1 MAKITYVNKETI
13 NPQPSVADKNK
24 VTSNDMNEIKSVVNK
39 NDDNVGTLSNLNTT
53 DKSSIVNAI
62 NEVAQGTSIQVLN
75 QTSSSK
81 TDTYSANF
89 VNGLLSNLV
98 NFSKKTLTNNTN
110 VLQNNTSYYIELGNL
125 VFLII
130 SDVQFK
136 TAVTDTTTIMSGA
149 PAPASDV
156 AFLMTKVNGIVARLH
171 VGADGNVKDWYSNIE
186 ADTSGF
192 GYWYGFVAYIKA

>member
-1 MAKITYVNKETI
+1 MAKITYINKETI
-13 NPQPSVADKNK
+13 IPQPSVAEKNK
-24 VTSNDMNEIKSVVNK
+24 VTSDDMNEIKQVVNA
-39 NDDNVGTLSNLNTT
+39 NDDKVGDLSNLNTT
-53 DKSSIVNAI
+53 DKASIVNAI

-75 QTSSSK
+75 QTSSST

-98 NFSKKTLTNNTN
+98 NFSKGTLTNNTN
-110 VLQNNTSYYIELGNL
+110 VLQQNTSYYIELGNL

-156 AFLMTKVNGIVARLH
+156 AFLMEKVNGTVARLH
-171 VGADGNVKDWYSNIE
+171 VGTDGNVKDWYSNIE

>member
-24 VTSNDMNEIKSVVNK
+24 VTSNDMNEIKSVVNEN
-39 NDDNVGTLSNLNTT
+39 NDNIGALSNLNTT

-62 NEVAQGTSIQVLN
+62 NEIAQGTSIQVLN
-75 QTSSSK
+75 QISSST

-98 NFSKKTLTNNTN
+98 NFSKGTLTNNTN
-110 VLQNNTSYYIELGNL
+110 VLQYNASYYIELGNL

-136 TAVTDTTTIMSGA
+136 TAITDTTTIMSGA

-156 AFLMTKVNGIVARLH
+156 AFLMTKVDGTTARLH
-171 VGADGNVKDWYSNIE
+171 VGTDGNVKDWYSNIG

>member
-13 NPQPSVADKNK
+13 NPQPSVANKNK
-24 VTSNDMNEIKSVVNK
+24 VTSNDMNEIKSVVNE
-39 NDDNVGTLSNLNTT
+39 NDDNIGELSKLSTT
-53 DKSSIVNAI
+53 DKSNIVNAI
-62 NEVAQGTSIQVLN
+62 NE
-75 QTSSSK
+75 
-81 TDTYSANF
+81 

-98 NFSKKTLTNNTN
+98 NFSKGTLTNNTN
-110 VLQNNTSYYIELGNL
+110 VLQHNTSYYIELGNL

-156 AFLMTKVNGIVARLH
+156 AFLMTKVNGTVARLH
-171 VGADGNVKDWYSNIE
+171 VGTDGNVKDWYSNIE

>member
-13 NPQPSVADKNK
+13 IPQPSVPVKNK
-24 VTSNDMNEIKSVVNK
+24 VTSDDMNEIKQVVNT
-39 NDDNVGTLSNLNTT
+39 NDDNMGDLSNLNTT
-53 DKSSIVNAI
+53 DKSNLVGAI

-75 QTSSSK
+75 QTSSST

-89 VNGLLSNLV
+89 VNELLSNLV
-98 NFSKKTLTNNTN
+98 NFSKGTLTNNTS
-110 VLQNNTSYYIELGNL
+110 VLQYNTSYYIELGNL

-136 TAVTDTTTIMSGA
+136 TAVSDTTTIMSGA

-156 AFLMTKVNGIVARLH
+156 AFLMTKVDGTTVRLH
-171 VGADGNVKDWYSNIE
+171 VGTDGNVKDWYSNIG